1 MFITENEL
9 SSVGASVHVE
19 ADTSYEGAAGAY
31 VMMAEGFANDFN
43 LFTAAVKADA
53 KEARLLKESA
63 GEDEIATVQEGAIS
77 SFYEKLKAWVKKI
90 IAKIKG
96 IFTGFIAKM
105 QAWMGRDG
113 KAFFDKY
120 KKDIFGKDV
129 SGLKFRYSKP
139 KSSSP
144 ISDASAVAKVG
155 SISNSLPEGKDH
167 SELVEY
173 LLDKICGI
181 KDKASFHKDFHEAC
195 FDDEDKS
202 YEAQGTEVKDYL
214 SYISG
219 AKDPV
224 EVAKKAFTAEERAL
238 GEFSRMLD
246 KQSNS
251 VIKSVVS
258 DDKTTT
264 DSVGTQFDGKSSTG
278 RDAANLTSLT
288 NNAQE
293 RVHKL
298 QKALAAMNEA
308 YSTYN
313 GAFITEIK
321 FGVSQSRRIG
331 AAIVA
336 YRGKKNEDVDMVE
349 LAQEN
354 AEYDFYSDVE
364 IA

>member
-31 VMMAEGFANDFN
+31 VMMAEGFANDFG

-53 KEARLLKESA
+53 REAKLLKESA
-63 GEDEIATVQEGAIS
+63 GEDEIATVQEGAIG

-120 KKDIFGKDV
+120 KKEIFGKDV

-144 ISDASAVAKVG
+144 INNAPNSVG
-155 SISNSLPEGKDH
+155 NVTSLLPEGKDH

-173 LLDKICGI
+173 LLDKICGL

-195 FDDEDKS
+195 FEDEDKA
-202 YEAQGTEVKDYL
+202 YEAKGTEVKDYL

-224 EVAKKAFTAEERAL
+224 EVAKKAFTAEEKAL
-238 GEFSRMLD
+238 SEFSKALD

-251 VIKSVVS
+251 TIKNVVDS
-258 DDKTTT
+258 KDTTEYKMG
-264 DSVGTQFDGKSSTG
+264 SQFNNKDASGKEHS
-278 RDAANLTSLT
+278 ANVTT
-288 NNAQE
+288 NNSQYM
-293 RVHKL
+293 VHKL

-308 YSTYN
+308 YSMYN
-313 GAFITEIK
+313 GAFISEIK

-336 YRGKKNEDVDMVE
+336 YRGKKNEDVDLVE